1 MNKWIAVVVLDLMV
15 LIAAVGLKTMTTS
28 AAQTSAKTASQIV
41 SAPVP
46 WIVSAPVPW

>member
-15 LIAAVGLKTMTTS
+15 LTAAVGLKTMSTR
-28 AAQTSAKTASQIV
+28 AAQPATKAASKVV

-46 WIVSAPVPW
+46 WVVSAPVPW